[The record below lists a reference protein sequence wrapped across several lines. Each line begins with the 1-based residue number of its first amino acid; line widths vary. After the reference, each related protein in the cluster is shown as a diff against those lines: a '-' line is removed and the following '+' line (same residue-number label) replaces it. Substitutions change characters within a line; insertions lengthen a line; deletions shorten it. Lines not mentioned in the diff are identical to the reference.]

1 MILFSQDVS
10 PPPEKIILVSGNGD
24 FHPPVKKILN
34 KTGVVLEIWSF
45 KKALSSRLSRI
56 GGHVAPEIKYLD
68 DHLED
73 LKFKR
78 TKNPRTSLKGNKSSF
93 YDKDF
98 TRRTA

>member
-10 PPPEKIILVSGNGD
+10 PSPDKIILVSGDGD

-68 DHLED
+68 DHLKY
-73 LKFKR
+73 LKFQ
-78 TKNPRTSLKGNKSSF
+78 RTSFKGNKISF